1 MCKQVIHLTTF
12 SKDLVLIHLED
23 DFLDENLTII
33 KAIPKCGILEHS
45 TNVVGVIQEQICF
58 KIHINNMHFSLMP
71 SHLYQRNGDGILRQC
86 VTYHEVPSMLKAC
99 HDNACD
105 NHFLN
110 I

>member
-1 MCKQVIHLTTF
+1 MQTSNSF
-12 SKDLVLIHLED
+12 SHVFKDLVLIHLED

-71 SHLYQRNGDGILRQC
+71 SHLYRRNGDGILRQC
-86 VTYHEVPSMLKAC
+86 VTYHEVPSMLRLVMIM
-99 HDNACD
+99 HVITI
-105 NHFLN
+105 F
-110 I
+110 